1 MMRCVL
7 LVLLIKIQFVFTIN
21 GQGRDDDFLLSKG
34 DLIEDLLLS
43 YYDEL
48 GFNGSVLLAQQG
60 EIIYENT
67 LGLANFIS
75 EEPLDSTL
83 PFYLASI
90 SKQFTAAAIMKLRD
104 EGKLSLND
112 PITKFLPLMPPAY
125 RKVTLQHLLTH
136 TAGVPDYL
144 NDFDPVA
151 ANTTNMDV
159 YKLIIDQKRPEFTP
173 GTKFKYSN
181 SGYVLLA
188 LAIQATS
195 GTTIDQFFDAKIFD
209 PLNLRHSYIYNGY
222 NAQKPR
228 VVGFTSKNKLNDYN
242 LLTVGDGGV
251 YATARDLF
259 NWTEKL
265 NKGLFI
271 SDSSL
276 QLMYQPVVLANG
288 RERRYGYGWEIGNN
302 LNGKFVY
309 HTGELCGFRTYL
321 ERQLSTETTIIILT
335 NNSFDNVFELRN
347 TIVKVLDGRLTSIDA
362 LKN

>member
-1 MMRCVL
+1 MRRIIVCVL
-7 LVLLIKIQFVFTIN
+7 LLNLPFIFSVS
-21 GQGRDDDFLLSKG
+21 GQGRDANFVLSKG
-34 DLIEDLLLS
+34 DIIEDLLIS

-48 GFNGSVLLAQQG
+48 GFNGSVLVSQEG

-75 EEPLDSTL
+75 EEPLDADL
-83 PFYLASI
+83 PFYLASLG
-90 SKQFTAAAIMKLRD
+90 KQFTAAAIMKLRD
-104 EGKLSLND
+104 QGQLSLSD
-112 PITKFLPLMPPAY
+112 PVTKFLPLMPPAY
-125 RKVTLQHLLTH
+125 RKVTLHHLLTH

-144 NDFDPVA
+144 NDFDQVLD
-151 ANTTNMDV
+151 NTTNMDV
-159 YKLIIDQKRPEFTP
+159 YKLIIDQKRPQYTP

-188 LAIQATS
+188 LVVQSTS
-195 GTTIDQFFDAKIFD
+195 GSTIDQFFNSNIFE
-209 PLNLRHSYIYNGY
+209 PLNLNHSFVYGRY
-222 NAQKPR
+222 NAQEPR
-228 VVGFTSKNKLNDYN
+228 TIGFTSKYKLNDYN

-259 NWTEKL
+259 NWTEIL
-265 NKGLFI
+265 NNGLFL

-276 QLMYQPVVLANG
+276 QLMYEPVVLSNG

-321 ERQLSTETTIIILT
+321 ERQLSTKITIIILT
-335 NNSFDNVFELRN
+335 NNSFDNVLQLRN
-347 TIVKVLDGRLTSIDA
+347 TIVKILDGRLSSIDD